1 MCWWWF
7 KFKCPVISFVC
18 EICSF
23 VNYLKVCFNV
33 WWIRCCASAVVIW
46 IEPLPVHVGWH
57 LLDWFTLAFQLSAA
71 DYVKSWH
78 HIKYAIDECR
88 GAMSTFALCWC
99 HIPLILVGYPLLSFR
114 LFHHVCCCFVPNL
127 ILFFFVRI
135 LDVVCFTT
143 WLSYSMLL
151 LNCLIWLDLIWSHLS
166 AFVSIMSLILLTLNW
181 SVLLTVVIRCSRCS
195 VHSKE
200 FGSVWFD
207 SLSPAWSQGLI
218 WSIAVQYCCL
228 IFSALGCNPACVLE
242 RPDTLPWTLPWSIR

>member
-1 MCWWWF
+1 MFDEFVVALALLWF
-7 KFKCPVISFVC
+7 GSSRCLSMLVD
-18 EICSF
+18 ICLIDLLWLS
-23 VNYLKVCFNV
+23 NCLLLIMSNHD
-33 WWIRCCASAVVIW
+33 ITLNM
-46 IEPLPVHVGWH
+46 PL
-57 LLDWFTLAFQLSAA
+57 
-71 DYVKSWH
+71 
-78 HIKYAIDECR
+78 
-88 GAMSTFALCWC
+88 MN
-99 HIPLILVGYPLLSFR
+99 FR

-218 WSIAVQYCCL
+218 WSIAVQCCCL
-228 IFSALGCNPACVLE
+228 IFSALGCNSACVLE